1 MDLSLAEVKELFIQ
15 LWPPGRLYDW
25 YNPRSFISRFFDGV
39 AEALKT
45 FGFDLVERLRHEV
58 SPATAT
64 ELLRAWES
72 ALDLSDTETAQR
84 GTLSQRRAAVLAR
97 LRERDAFTHPLV
109 RTVFAPLLG
118 IADSSALRVLE
129 TDRTAMR
136 AAHTYSHGHADSG
149 GLPVIVFAVY
159 VPDGDVVSD
168 AGAQLVVDADGFD
181 GPELSVSLT
190 APDGRR
196 ADWRIISAPPLS
208 RVFYAPEL
216 AGARCDG
223 LWHLTIIN
231 EPNTGSLVVRGWSL
245 FVEGVGPHGLGRD
258 IFDWGVFVDPNVA
271 GSVGPLDLRAAGAAL
286 TRIQHAH
293 TLGTL
298 VLSLAAVP
306 DEQPSVPDQCLPV

>member
-39 AEALKT
+39 AETLKT
-45 FGFDLVERLRHEV
+45 FGFDLVERLRREV
-58 SPATAT
+58 NPASAT
-64 ELLRAWES
+64 ELLRVWES
-72 ALDLSDTETAQR
+72 ALDLSETETAQR
-84 GTLSQRRAAVLAR
+84 GTLSQRRATVLAR
-97 LRERDAFTHPLV
+97 LRERDAFTHLLV

-149 GLPVIVFAVY
+149 GLPVIALALY
-159 VPDGDVVSD
+159 VPDGGVVSD
-168 AGAQLVVDADGFD
+168 AGPQIVVDADGFD
-181 GPELSVSLT
+181 GPDLLVSLT

-196 ADWRIISAPPLS
+196 AEWRITAPPPLS
-208 RVFYAPEL
+208 RVFYAPEF

-231 EPNTGSLVVRGWSL
+231 EPNTGSLVIRGWSL
-245 FVEGVGPHGLGRD
+245 FVEGVGPHGLARD
-258 IFDWGVFVDPNVA
+258 VFDWGVYVDPNNA
-271 GSVGPLDLRAAGAAL
+271 GATGPLDLRSARAAL

-293 TLGTL
+293 TSGTL
-298 VLSLAAVP
+298 VFSLAAVP
-306 DEQPSVPDQCLPV
+306 DEPPSLPDQCLPV